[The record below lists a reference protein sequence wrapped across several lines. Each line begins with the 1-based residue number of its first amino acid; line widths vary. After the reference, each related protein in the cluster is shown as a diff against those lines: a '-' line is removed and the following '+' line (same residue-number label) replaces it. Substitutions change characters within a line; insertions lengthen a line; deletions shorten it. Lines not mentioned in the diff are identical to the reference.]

1 MAEAGVAIAIVVD
14 NKDDTGT
21 GRVKVRYPWHERPRD
36 TYWAR
41 VATPMA
47 GSRRGVQFI
56 PEEGDEVLV
65 AFERGDLRVPY
76 VVGSLWSGTS
86 PPPVSNADGRND
98 VRLIRTRSGHTLTF
112 DDSSTGRVQ
121 LQLNDGKRLSIDQ
134 EKITLQDQSGN
145 GVTIES
151 GSGAVTVHSAGRLL
165 LEAPQ
170 ISLEASGTIEIKAA
184 GPLTLRGAVVHI
196 N

>member
-1 MAEAGVAIAIVVD
+1 
-14 NKDDTGT
+14 
-21 GRVKVRYPWHERPRD
+21 
-36 TYWAR
+36 
-41 VATPMA
+41 MA

>member
-41 VATPMA
+41 VATLMA

-65 AFERGDLRVPY
+65 AFEHGDLRAPY

-112 DDSSTGRVQ
+112 DDSSIGRVQ

-134 EKITLQDQSGN
+134 EKITLQDESGN

-151 GSGAVTVHSAGRLL
+151 GSGAVTVRSAGRLL
-165 LEAPQ
+165 LEASQ
-170 ISLEASGTIEIKAA
+170 ISLDASGTIEIKAA
-184 GPLTLRGAVVHI
+184 GQLTLRGAVVHI